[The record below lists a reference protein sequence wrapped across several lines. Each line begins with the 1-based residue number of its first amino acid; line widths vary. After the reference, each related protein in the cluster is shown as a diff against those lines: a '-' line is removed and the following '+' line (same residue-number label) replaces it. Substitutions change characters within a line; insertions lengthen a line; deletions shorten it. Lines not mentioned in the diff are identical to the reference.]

1 MEVLKGYLLK
11 TSEGGARAQV
21 RSATN
26 EIIDNVLMLYPYG
39 SASNMQREEE
49 QGSMVLLLK
58 SMGSKTNIFG
68 IPYNPLLQ
76 PQLEPTEKAVGNFKQ
91 GNKITFKANG
101 DIEVFTEQNI
111 NINCA
116 DMNETA
122 TGDINQTATGSVNI
136 DGASVNLGDA
146 VALVLNTTATILDSG
161 GGTCTIVSP
170 GQTKVSA

>member
-1 MEVLKGYLLK
+1 MEVQKGYLIK
-11 TSEGGARAQV
+11 TSEGGIRAQV
-21 RSATN
+21 RTMTN
-26 EIIDNVLMLYPYG
+26 EVIDNVLMLSPYG

-68 IPYNPLLQ
+68 IAYNPLLQ
-76 PQLEPTEKAVGNFKQ
+76 PQLEPTEYAVGNLKK

-116 DMNETA
+116 DMNEIA
-122 TGDINQTATGSVNI
+122 TGDINQTATGAINI
-136 DGASVNLGDA
+136 NGASVNLGDA
-146 VALVLNTTATILDSG
+146 IGLVLNTAATILDSG
-161 GGTCTIVSP
+161 GGTCTIVSA
-170 GQTKVSA
+170 GQTKVNA